1 MTESNIDRR
10 DFLKTTGT
18 AAVAASALSGLAAAP
33 SVVRAANTNSVLRI
47 GFIGPGGRGH
57 GAHIG
62 TLKELQKAGENI
74 DLVAVCDVY
83 SVNRDRAAHT
93 ISSQTNKDVAK
104 YVDYRDMLAKE
115 KLDAVCIATPDHW
128 HAKQAIDA
136 MEAGLNVYCE
146 KPMTHTIEEAVNVVR
161 TWQKTGKVM
170 QVGVQSTSLPLW
182 SLVREKLQS
191 GLIGKMLMYQ
201 TEFFRNS
208 AVGQWRTYQLK
219 KEMNPETINWPLWL
233 GVKEGLAPDVP
244 FDREIFAQWRRFWP
258 YGSGMYT
265 DLFVHRTTS
274 MLKATGLRYPARVV
288 GAGGIFFEYDGRDVP
303 DVATVV
309 ADFHE
314 GVQGLVTATMCCD
327 GTPIRQLI
335 RGHNG
340 SFVFGNGEEFTG
352 FDFVPERPQV
362 TRDSKLKAERID
374 LPTVGIPLEKDHHGH
389 FKPDTTRDPLQELAR
404 RHSRGRSE
412 EVQQPAR
419 PGCSGHRACDIRRP
433 QLPRG
438 ESVPLRRRESPGSGR
453 RFQLGQELGADVQA
467 AIQAESHP
475 GLDGRRQREPSG
487 RAGLYD
493 SRRSL
498 EERPAAGQSSRLSGL
513 FPERQQSIPVPMEK
527 RRGILPRRRP
537 HVVS

>member
-93 ISSQTNKDVAK
+93 ISSQTGKDVAK

-146 KPMTHTIEEAVNVVR
+146 KPMTHTIEEAVKVVR

-191 GLIGKMLMYQ
+191 GLIGKVLMYQ

-274 MLKATGLRYPARVV
+274 MLKATGLRYP
-288 GAGGIFFEYDGRDVP
+288 G
-303 DVATVV
+303 
-309 ADFHE
+309 
-314 GVQGLVTATMCCD
+314 
-327 GTPIRQLI
+327 
-335 RGHNG
+335 
-340 SFVFGNGEEFTG
+340 
-352 FDFVPERPQV
+352 
-362 TRDSKLKAERID
+362 
-374 LPTVGIPLEKDHHGH
+374 
-389 FKPDTTRDPLQELAR
+389 
-404 RHSRGRSE
+404 
-412 EVQQPAR
+412 
-419 PGCSGHRACDIRRP
+419 
-433 QLPRG
+433 
-438 ESVPLRRRESPGSGR
+438 
-453 RFQLGQELGADVQA
+453 
-467 AIQAESHP
+467 
-475 GLDGRRQREPSG
+475 
-487 RAGLYD
+487 
-493 SRRSL
+493 
-498 EERPAAGQSSRLSGL
+498 
-513 FPERQQSIPVPMEK
+513 
-527 RRGILPRRRP
+527 PRRRRRRNLLRI
-537 HVVS
+537 